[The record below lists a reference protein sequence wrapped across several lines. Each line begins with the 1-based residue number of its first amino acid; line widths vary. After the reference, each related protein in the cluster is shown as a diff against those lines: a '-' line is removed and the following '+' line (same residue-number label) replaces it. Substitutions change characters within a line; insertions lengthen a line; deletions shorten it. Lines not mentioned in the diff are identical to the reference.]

1 MIKKYE
7 HDDDH
12 LNKMLTLLKSQRM
25 QENQK
30 TQLYFALA
38 KAFEDIRDYKK
49 SFDFYIKGN
58 CLRKKEFKYNIKEDT
73 VVINALPD
81 VSNIVKKL
89 SWLIENPKERNYI
102 SKNARKFIE
111 EFHDY
116 KKIANK
122 YLEAW
127 VI

>member
-1 MIKKYE
+1 M
-7 HDDDH
+7 
-12 LNKMLTLLKSQRM
+12 
-25 QENQK
+25 
-30 TQLYFALA
+30 ALGKIVFTGA
-38 KAFEDIRDYKK
+38 E
-49 SFDFYIKGN
+49 
-58 CLRKKEFKYNIKEDT
+58 KEWLEKYNIKEDT

-127 VI
+127 AI